1 MAIKFQMVK
10 PVSGAGAVKDL
21 AEHILGDEEKQAAGL
36 GLGLTKVGSLAE
48 ILGGQGR
55 HPKWLGRGWSGEI
68 SADPTNSVQVSDA
81 LTDGARTQTKV
92 HAWSFIFACNKG
104 VSLLA
109 AADAE
114 VATAVAEAMELA
126 VAEYVRVLEANCV
139 VRLGRSGCDRVG
151 VAGLKVWS
159 VCHAASAAGDPH
171 RHAHLI
177 VSANAPTIDGRRGQ
191 IDGRGLLA
199 RHAKLA
205 DAAAQFVMERELKKI
220 GIRIGLDGDVVGLD
234 RDLREKASVARSAVQ
249 AIQAAFEIEG
259 RPISDEQ
266 AWKHWRQI
274 AEGKE
279 DKALSASLVESIRK
293 ARGNLDPAEMLER
306 AMDEMLS
313 NSEKQSAVRQWL
325 GKKYGLKDF
334 AGIVKTARD
343 AAQLEPDFDPVTRV
357 IGLMAGLNTP
367 PNLNEVEALC
377 VRIVGPD
384 EAVTLMEELGKDP
397 RVLVGAKHFVLRSQ
411 LETERRIVAR
421 AEVLLGVGGEVDEVL
436 ASFDARFVVVS
447 GVAGGGKTRA
457 LATARLSWQWQNLRV
472 FATSR
477 NSLTA
482 ADTGL
487 AAGAAGDRS
496 ISTAA
501 LRGRLARE
509 EENVPRAGD
518 VLVVDEFGLLD
529 HADIEMLL
537 SLAEQGV
544 YIKALGDSHQI
555 QPIDHST
562 SARIVMDLASS
573 KGMPSLDETKR
584 CALWRDL
591 HDDLREVVVKE
602 ADPAQVLD
610 QMDIRCVQSVAEIA
624 AIAASEP
631 GSEIAVRS
639 NLMRCDVAEALDRPE
654 MPVRHNEVAILRDGI
669 AGWRDDKV
677 VVRRNVRVESVG
689 GGIYQLK
696 NGQRGTIC
704 VVGESEVELELAD
717 GKRVKLDKE
726 TAKDTLAL
734 GGVYTGDSAQGQTW
748 GKSIVVVTGNETREW
763 LYSAATR
770 GREAPIFVVLAE
782 SGEEASSAVTTVL
795 SREGVARTVLEMA
808 KTDPTLMESIRR
820 SDAVP
825 NSSSAVTSGDSTQ
838 VSTLTTEDTSV
849 VVDTVEAGTVEAG
862 TVGVG
867 TVVIG
872 TDGTI
877 DSFVHELPEARQ
889 GEVKWEI
896 SEELLRRKIFDD
908 WISDSTPQKPEDAG
922 AADSDSSVSQRNED
936 RSTESESM
944 PLVNADAGVV
954 GQSSDVSRPEE
965 ANVEASEATSVD
977 TDKSGDVTLPE
988 GFPIDEWWTAGYLRR
1003 ERNRMIT
1010 WGNLAVSLYRDELFK
1025 AKIERTPENLLA
1037 RAEQDPKFVANR
1049 LRLASNFNAKVQSRQ
1064 SLIEQYHLTPEQIA
1078 LVDDLA
1084 SGDSDTTVASSG
1096 NDQNYRTSPSAP
1108 QAEQQQQRQ
1117 SRGFGLGLHFG

>member
-68 SADPTNSVQVSDA
+68 SADATDSAQVSDA

-114 VATAVAEAMELA
+114 VAAAVAEAMELA

-205 DAAAQFVMERELKKI
+205 DAAAQFVMERELNKI

-234 RDLREKASVARSAVQ
+234 SDLREKASVARSSVQ

-334 AGIVKTARD
+334 AGIVGTARD

-487 AAGAAGDRS
+487 VAGAPEDRS

-501 LRGRLARE
+501 LRARLARE

-584 CALWRDL
+584 CALWKDL

-610 QMDIRCVQSVAEIA
+610 QMDIRCVQSVVEIAEIA
-624 AIAASEP
+624 ALEP

-654 MPVRHNEVAILRDGI
+654 MPVSHNEVAILRDGI

-696 NGQRGTIC
+696 NGQRGAIC

-782 SGEEASSAVTTVL
+782 SHEEASSAVTTVL

-825 NSSSAVTSGDSTQ
+825 NSSSAVTSGDSTL

-849 VVDTVEAGTVEAG
+849 VVDTVEAGTV
-862 TVGVG
+862 GVG

-872 TDGTI
+872 TDGTS
-877 DSFVHELPEARQ
+877 DSFVRELPEANQ

-922 AADSDSSVSQRNED
+922 AANSDFSVSHRNED
-936 RSTESESM
+936 PSTESESIS
-944 PLVNADAGVV
+944 LVNADTGAVE
-954 GQSSDVSRPEE
+954 QSSDVSRPEE
-965 ANVEASEATSVD
+965 ANVEASGATSVD
-977 TDKSGDVTLPE
+977 TDKSGEVTLPE

>member
-1 MAIKFQMVK
+1 MVT
-10 PVSGAGAVKDL
+10 PVSGPGAVKDL

-36 GLGLTKVGSLAE
+36 GLGLTKVGALAE

-68 SADPTNSVQVSDA
+68 SADPTDSVQVSDA

-114 VATAVAEAMELA
+114 VAAAVAEAMELA

-177 VSANAPTIDGRRGQ
+177 VSANAPTVDGRRGQ

-220 GIRIGLDGDVVGLD
+220 GIRIGLDGEVVGLD
-234 RDLREKASVARSAVQ
+234 RDLREKASVARSAIQ
-249 AIQAAFEIEG
+249 AIQATFEIEG

-293 ARGNLDPAEMLER
+293 ARGNLDPAEMLEH
-306 AMDEMLS
+306 AVDEMLS
-313 NSEKQSAVRQWL
+313 DSEKQLAVRQWL

-357 IGLMAGLNTP
+357 IALMAGLNTP

-384 EAVTLMEELGKDP
+384 KALTLMEELGKDP
-397 RVLVGAKHFVLRSQ
+397 RVLVGSKNFVLRSQ

-421 AEVLLGVGGEVDEVL
+421 AEVLIGVGGEVDEVL
-436 ASFDARFVVVS
+436 ASFDACFAVVS

-457 LATARLSWQWQNLRV
+457 LATARLSWQGQNLRV

-487 AAGAAGDRS
+487 AAGADEDRS

-602 ADPAQVLD
+602 ADPAEVLD
-610 QMDIRCVQSVAEIA
+610 QLDIRCVQSVAEIA
-624 AIAASEP
+624 EIAASEP

-654 MPVRHNEVAILRDGI
+654 MPVSHNEVAILRDGI

-677 VVRRNVRVESVG
+677 VVRRNVSVESVSG
-689 GGIYQLK
+689 GVYQLK

-704 VVGESEVELELAD
+704 VVAESEVELELAD
-717 GKRVKLDKE
+717 GRRVRLDKE

-770 GREAPIFVVLAE
+770 GREAPVFVVLAE
-782 SGEEASSAVTTVL
+782 SSEEASTAVTTVL

-825 NSSSAVTSGDSTQ
+825 NSSSAVASGDSTR
-838 VSTLTTEDTSV
+838 VSTVTTEETSV
-849 VVDTVEAGTVEAG
+849 VVGSVE
-862 TVGVG
+862 VG
-867 TVVIG
+867 TDEVD
-872 TDGTI
+872 TDGTS
-877 DSFVHELPEARQ
+877 DSFVHELPEASQ

-896 SEELLRRKIFDD
+896 SGEVLRRKIFDD
-908 WISDSTPQKPEDAG
+908 WIPDSTPQKPEEAG
-922 AADSDSSVSQRNED
+922 AADSDSLVSQRNED
-936 RSTESESM
+936 RSTESESI
-944 PLVNADAGVV
+944 PLVITDAGVV
-954 GQSSDVSRPEE
+954 EQSSASPRPEE
-965 ANVEASEATSVD
+965 VNAEGSEATSVD
-977 TDKSGDVTLPE
+977 TDKNGEVTLPE
-988 GFPIDEWWTAGYLRR
+988 GFPIDVWWPADYLRR
-1003 ERNRMIT
+1003 ERSKMIT
-1010 WGNLAVSLYRDELFK
+1010 WGNWAVSQYRDELFK

-1049 LRLASNFNAKVQSRQ
+1049 LRLASSFNAKVQSRQ

-1084 SGDSDTTVASSG
+1084 SEDSDTTVASSG
-1096 NDQNYRTSPSAP
+1096 NDQNYRTSPSTS

-1117 SRGFGLGLHFG
+1117 SRGFGLGMHFG